1 MLSFSKFISYLTQ
14 LSFGSF
20 LYQYRW
26 QQQETQAL
34 RKGTKSKMDLNT
46 LYRIGRRT
54 GGRVVKCLAS
64 VDTALE

>member
-20 LYQYRW
+20 LHQYRW

-34 RKGTKSKMDLNT
+34 HKGTKSKMNLNP
-46 LYRIGRRT
+46 LYMIGRRT
-54 GGRVVKCLAS
+54 GGEL
-64 VDTALE
+64 